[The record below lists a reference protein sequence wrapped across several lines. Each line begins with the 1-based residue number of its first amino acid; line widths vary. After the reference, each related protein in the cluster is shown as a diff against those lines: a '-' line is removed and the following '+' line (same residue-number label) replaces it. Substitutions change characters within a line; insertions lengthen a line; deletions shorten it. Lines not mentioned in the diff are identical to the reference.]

1 MSVFFKHKG
10 NDINQEEITDYIK
23 ILFGIFSKID
33 IEKIKDDFNLEN
45 LIKTLITKSFEEYS
59 KMKFQEKINKI
70 KEEIKYKLIDYIE
83 ILKDD
88 NKAKESLKSC
98 LNKTHSK
105 IYNKLIP
112 DKIIAFLDTSIEKY
126 RNLIRKQIDKEFN
139 SICNNIIS
147 KDNIN
152 FLIKDIIH
160 MINISEFK
168 EDINMD
174 LINQK
179 EKFWDEIYEKNKIIF
194 NYFKESRPA
203 IVDNLK
209 ERFFSII
216 NSILQNLLSQKIMW
230 SEFLKDSL
238 SSIEKYINE
247 SYINMF
253 YKCDY
258 EEDIEKYVEK
268 YDIFYEKKIKPI
280 QDKFYKNKSKERV
293 KEAEEKIKNI
303 CKEAYNK
310 ILNNKLPKWNN
321 IKKDICTRIKE
332 ILKSYIFKIFN
343 GKEFKDE
350 INPNLGKKNKF
361 MNIIPLD
368 IKENNLIKKSR
379 ENEIINLIE
388 NEIENAVKLFNKK
401 RETLPLFKE
410 HTDNIIKFCRKII
423 DNKIKELLCQFHYFE
438 EKIQYNSDSFFYL
451 LTKNQEIY
459 KNCGKNIKE
468 INDKI
473 RELCDKKSKEYDL
486 LVIQN
491 KPQWN
496 KIKSEKMKKIIEIC
510 QNVEKQ
516 IFENAYY
523 QEDVKEIDKDNL
535 KKLIKQLPDLYKY
548 VESNKKEEINSL
560 INEYIEKTCEIIHY
574 KKNRLQNW
582 EMIKTQLIQQS
593 IIQMTNK
600 CKSELGST
608 NLNTVI
614 IILCKHMESFPN
626 FFNKCKTEE
635 KKNEIRAEIKYNAKP
650 IAQEYIYR
658 KEEERRRREEEE
670 KRRIEEEKK
679 IKREVEER
687 KRIEAFNMKL
697 IEEQNRRWK
706 EVEEYRRKEE
716 QERRRLEYEIGQ
728 LRIENERIRREEE
741 ERRRRDE
748 EERRRR
754 DDDDSISSGDEYYD
768 DDGFEFLDDFEDDGL
783 YD

>member
-1 MSVFFKHKG
+1 
-10 NDINQEEITDYIK
+10 
-23 ILFGIFSKID
+23 
-33 IEKIKDDFNLEN
+33 
-45 LIKTLITKSFEEYS
+45 
-59 KMKFQEKINKI
+59 
-70 KEEIKYKLIDYIE
+70 
-83 ILKDD
+83 
-88 NKAKESLKSC
+88 
-98 LNKTHSK
+98 
-105 IYNKLIP
+105 
-112 DKIIAFLDTSIEKY
+112 
-126 RNLIRKQIDKEFN
+126 
-139 SICNNIIS
+139 
-147 KDNIN
+147 
-152 FLIKDIIH
+152 
-160 MINISEFK
+160 
-168 EDINMD
+168 
-174 LINQK
+174 
-179 EKFWDEIYEKNKIIF
+179 
-194 NYFKESRPA
+194 
-203 IVDNLK
+203 
-209 ERFFSII
+209 
-216 NSILQNLLSQKIMW
+216 
-230 SEFLKDSL
+230 
-238 SSIEKYINE
+238 
-247 SYINMF
+247 
-253 YKCDY
+253 
-258 EEDIEKYVEK
+258 
-268 YDIFYEKKIKPI
+268 
-280 QDKFYKNKSKERV
+280 
-293 KEAEEKIKNI
+293 
-303 CKEAYNK
+303 
-310 ILNNKLPKWNN
+310 
-321 IKKDICTRIKE
+321 
-332 ILKSYIFKIFN
+332 
-343 GKEFKDE
+343 
-350 INPNLGKKNKF
+350 
-361 MNIIPLD
+361 
-368 IKENNLIKKSR
+368 
-379 ENEIINLIE
+379 
-388 NEIENAVKLFNKK
+388 
-401 RETLPLFKE
+401 
-410 HTDNIIKFCRKII
+410 
-423 DNKIKELLCQFHYFE
+423 
-438 EKIQYNSDSFFYL
+438 
-451 LTKNQEIY
+451 
-459 KNCGKNIKE
+459 
-468 INDKI
+468 
-473 RELCDKKSKEYDL
+473 
-486 LVIQN
+486 
-491 KPQWN
+491 
-496 KIKSEKMKKIIEIC
+496 MKKIIEIC

-754 DDDDSISSGDEYYD
+754 EEEEERRRRDDDDSISSGDGSYD